1 MREKKKKDH
10 DIINTDINGPKYVCW
25 PEDIAN
31 EHILLALF
39 VTENDHQIGWNYN
52 YWLELQCNKH
62 NVNFISHKNINPR
75 FCRDQEHMHQNRKG
89 QYIMAS
95 ISNFRNESY
104 FFDIC

>member
-1 MREKKKKDH
+1 M
-10 DIINTDINGPKYVCW
+10 
-25 PEDIAN
+25 
-31 EHILLALF
+31 
-39 VTENDHQIGWNYN
+39 TENDHQIGVPLGCRFPPKAKDVNC
-52 YWLELQCNKH
+52 WLELQCNKH

-104 FFDIC
+104 FFNIC